1 LLAARLP
8 FVLLAAPVK
17 SNSSKWIREQGK
29 IFAWQQ
35 GYGAFGVSSSN
46 IPAVTKYIDNQEAH
60 HRKFSFEEEFIT
72 LLKKHKIPFDPKY
85 VFD

>member
-1 LLAARLP
+1 MGGGRAGRFAGIADIARDR
-8 FVLLAAPVK
+8 
-17 SNSSKWIREQGK
+17 IREQGK
-29 IFAWQQ
+29 SFAWQK

-46 IPAVTKYIDNQEAH
+46 IPAVIKYIDNQETH
-60 HRKFSFEEEFIT
+60 HRKFSFEDEFIT